1 MIFIT
6 ENRNSKIAKMV
17 SNDFPNVVI
26 IETIDDD
33 IYSKL
38 DVEDNIYI
46 DSNIISDKLES
57 IKLYLEIN
65 PKVYKTIEETP
76 KGYSFK

>member
-1 MIFIT
+1 MYKQYWCTFFNEICLSGNKST
-6 ENRNSKIAKMV
+6 
-17 SNDFPNVVI
+17 
-26 IETIDDD
+26 

-46 DSNIISDKLES
+46 DSNIIFDKLES

-76 KGYSFK
+76 KGHSFK